1 MTRTGTT
8 RRTTRS
14 VTTTRG
20 VTTAAI
26 AQRQGMTTAAAMS
39 GSVRGPQLVA
49 AMPAATVG
57 MIAIAGLAFA
67 AGALAK
73 RPPAATSAVATRT
86 GGAPARAVVP
96 LPQGTGIV
104 PPTQATETAVMP
116 AAMPAVPPTPVAS
129 KPTTGGP
136 RATASTVTARAT
148 ARDLASTARTTRA
161 GAPAVA
167 MALAGE
173 ARAARTARTI
183 GARATAR
190 AAAPSV
196 VHSVAVTAT
205 ARSRG
210 CLVADATRT
219 WRTNVLAAACVGSAT
234 TTTAWAA
241 AVVATATGAAATG
254 TVTSPSCGSAGIHLR
269 GLGRATSSRSW
280 L

>member
-1 MTRTGTT
+1 
-8 RRTTRS
+8 
-14 VTTTRG
+14 
-20 VTTAAI
+20 
-26 AQRQGMTTAAAMS
+26 
-39 GSVRGPQLVA
+39 
-49 AMPAATVG
+49 MPAATAG
-57 MIAIAGLAFA
+57 MIAIAGLALA

-73 RPPAATSAVATRT
+73 RPPAATSAVARRT
-86 GGAPARAVVP
+86 GGAPARAAVP
-96 LPQGTGIV
+96 LPQGTGTV
-104 PPTQATETAVMP
+104 PPTKATETAVMP
-116 AAMPAVPPTPVAS
+116 AVMPAVAPTPVVAS

-190 AAAPSV
+190 AVAPSV

-205 ARSRG
+205 ARSPG
-210 CLVADATRT
+210 CLVADATLT
-219 WRTNVLAAACVGSAT
+219 WRTKVLAAATVGSAT

-241 AVVATATGAAATG
+241 VVATATAIGEA
-254 TVTSPSCGSAGIHLR
+254 TVTSPSFRSAATRLR
-269 GLGRATSSRSW
+269 GLGGTTSSRS
-280 L
+280 